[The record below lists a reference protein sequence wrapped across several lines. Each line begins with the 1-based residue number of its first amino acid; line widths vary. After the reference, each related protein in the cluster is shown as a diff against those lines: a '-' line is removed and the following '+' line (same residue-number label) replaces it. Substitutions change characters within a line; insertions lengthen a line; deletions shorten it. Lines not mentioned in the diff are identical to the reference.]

1 MFPNY
6 LDGARVLFYSQKD
19 VFGKVNYSTGEKYSD
34 IKYLA
39 ICRYGNNKEY
49 YLFSCNEDFEVVGDF
64 SFDSVEECK
73 EVAGNSNKGKD
84 IIWTEKTQ
92 SKAEFTFEE
101 IKYFLLKSIEEYD
114 CEAELSI
121 YFEGKLYEYMI
132 IIYKEYCSFHRCG
145 TKEIR
150 SGERKF
156 KTLDEL
162 YIARQVDDIVLA
174 RDWDHI
180 NAFDCMDFELLGFWE

>member
-34 IKYLA
+34 INYLA
-39 ICRYGNNKEY
+39 ICRYGNNAEY
-49 YLFSCNEDFEVVGDF
+49 YLFDCNEDFEVVGDYP
-64 SFDSVEECK
+64 FDSVEECK
-73 EVAGNSNKGKD
+73 EAAQNSNKSKD
-84 IIWTEKTQ
+84 IVWTKKTQ
-92 SKAEFTFEE
+92 SEAEFTFEE
-101 IKYFLLKSIEEYD
+101 IKVLLLKSIEEYG

-121 YFEGKLYEYMI
+121 YFEGNPHGYMI
-132 IIYKEYCSFHRCG
+132 IIYKEYCSFQRCG

-162 YIARQVDDIVLA
+162 YRAIQVDNIVLV
-174 RDWDHI
+174 RDWDYI
-180 NAFDCMDFELLGFWE
+180 NAFDCIDFELLGFWK